1 MHKYLIA
8 GLACVHSLTA
18 WAGAADTLSEADYFS
33 EQPVVLSASRLSQP
47 VDRAPAAVTVITR
60 EMIEASGFR
69 HLVDVLRLVP
79 GMVVGWQGGNTAA
92 ASYLGLADGFPR
104 SMQIMVDGRSVYSP
118 SYGNTFW
125 RGIPVTLDDVDR
137 IEVVRGPNVA
147 NDGINSLFGTIHIFT
162 RHSVETLGGMGEA
175 AVGEEHYRE
184 VNLRYGAETDN
195 GSWRLGLVGREDQR
209 HGVAQDLASD
219 LQLSFRGDYQLSNR
233 DELMLQ
239 FGAAKGNWRG
249 TNVGFVFSEDQDA
262 DFLGGF
268 TNVEWRR
275 SLGAAREWSL
285 QLQHSF
291 NDNEEDYP
299 QFPPFDPTTGDFRVS
314 SSGLRFSYLDNF
326 EDDFRYSL
334 ALEYR
339 NDQAWAPDL
348 IADGATVRN
357 HIYGLSGSLEWNPAP
372 QWVVHAAAMVEHYRD
387 ILGTNVSPR
396 VAVNWLPAE
405 GHAFRMGAAHAV
417 SGGVGLYA
425 NHADI
430 KLSIGGEPFYQFVL
444 GTQDLETEK
453 NNSVEIG
460 YLYSNPRHHLNLDL
474 RLFNNHIYD
483 MVDAR
488 RVGDITRYY
497 FNEGS
502 ITQTGVE
509 YQLRWAPQ
517 AGSWIML
524 SQAWVG
530 ADSANEKYEASVPEF
545 TSALLASHRLAGIDA
560 SLGYYHIRDLRWRGA
575 QQDSKYNRLD
585 LRLAK
590 SWKMSTGRLQ
600 GAFVVQSLLGR
611 EFESFDADQMPG
623 YGEQVFD
630 TRGYV
635 SLKYEFR

>member
-8 GLACVHSLTA
+8 GLAWMHSLFA
-18 WAGAADTLSEADYFS
+18 WAGAADALSEADYFS

-47 VDRAPAAVTVITR
+47 VNRAPAAVTVITR

-92 ASYLGLADGFPR
+92 ASYLGLADGFPH

-118 SYGNTFW
+118 AYGNTFW

-137 IEVVRGPNVA
+137 IEVVRGPNAA
-147 NDGINSLFGTIHIFT
+147 NDGINSLFGTVHIFT

-195 GSWRLGLVGREDQR
+195 GSWRLGLVGREDER
-209 HGVAQDLASD
+209 HAVAHDRASD
-219 LQLSFRGDYQLSNR
+219 LQLSFRGDYELSNR
-233 DELMLQ
+233 DALMLQ

-268 TNVEWRR
+268 ANVEWRR

-285 QLQHSF
+285 QLQHGF

-299 QFPPFDPTTGDFRVS
+299 QLPGFYPTTGDFRVS
-314 SSGLRFSYLDNF
+314 SSGLRFSYLDNL

-357 HIYGLSGSLEWNPAP
+357 HIYGLSGSLEWSPTP

-405 GHAFRMGAAHAV
+405 GHAFRLGAAHAV
-417 SGGVGLYA
+417 SGLGLYA

-430 KLSIGGEPFYQFVL
+430 KLISIGGDVYQRVL
-444 GTQDLETEK
+444 GTQDLDTEK
-453 NNSVEIG
+453 NNSVEVG
-460 YLYSNPRHHLNLDL
+460 YLYSYPRHHLNLDL

-483 MVDAR
+483 KVDAQR
-488 RVGDITRYY
+488 LDDVISYV
-497 FNEGS
+497 NAGS
-502 ITQTGVE
+502 VTQTGVE
-509 YQLRWAPQ
+509 YQLRWAPK

-530 ADSANEKYEASVPEF
+530 ADSANEKYEASVPAF
-545 TSALLASHRLAGIDA
+545 TSALLASHPLAGIDV
-560 SLGYYHIRDLRWRGA
+560 SLGYYHVRDLRWRGA

-590 SWKMSTGRLQ
+590 SWKTATGRLR
-600 GAFVVQSLLGR
+600 GAFVVQSLLGD
-611 EFESFDADQMPG
+611 EFESFDTDAMPG

>member
-1 MHKYLIA
+1 MRRSLIA
-8 GLACVHSLTA
+8 ALAALDGAVA
-18 WAGAADTLSEADYFS
+18 WATELPELSAADYF
-33 EQPVVLSASRLSQP
+33 EDQPVVLSASRLSQP

-92 ASYLGLADGFPR
+92 ASYLGLADGFPH

-137 IEVVRGPNVA
+137 IEVVRGPNAA

-162 RHSVETLGGMGEA
+162 RHSLETLGGMGEA
-175 AVGEEHYRE
+175 AVGEERYRE
-184 VNLRYGAETDN
+184 ANLRYGAETAN
-195 GSWRLGLVGREDQR
+195 GSWRLGLVGREDER
-209 HGVAQDLASD
+209 HAVAQDRASD
-219 LQLSFRGDYQLSNR
+219 VQLSFRGDYQLSTR
-233 DELMLQ
+233 DALMLQ
-239 FGAAKGNWRG
+239 FGASKGNWRG
-249 TNVGFVFSEDQDA
+249 TNVGFVLSEDQDA

-268 TNVEWRR
+268 ANVEWRR
-275 SLGAAREWSL
+275 ALGAAREWSL
-285 QLQHSF
+285 QLQHGF

-299 QFPPFDPTTGDFRVS
+299 QFPPFDPTAGDFRVS

-326 EDDFRYSL
+326 EDDFRYAL
-334 ALEYR
+334 AFEYR

-357 HIYGLSGSLEWNPAP
+357 HIYGLSGALEWSPDP

-387 ILGTNVSPR
+387 IYGTSVSPR
-396 VAVNWLPAE
+396 LAVNWLPTE
-405 GHAFRMGAAHAV
+405 GHAFRLSAAHAV
-417 SGGVGLYA
+417 SGLGLYA

-430 KLSIGGEPFYQFVL
+430 KYSIGGVPVYQIVL
-444 GTQDLETEK
+444 GTQDLDTEK

-474 RLFNNHIYD
+474 RVFNNHLYD
-483 MVDAR
+483 LLGAQR
-488 RVGDITRYY
+488 TNGTRSYANMY
-497 FNEGS
+497 S
-502 ITQTGVE
+502 VRQTGVE
-509 YQLRWAPQ
+509 YQLKWAPQ
-517 AGSWIML
+517 AGSWVVL

-530 ADSANEKYEASVPEF
+530 ADSDNEKYEASVPAF
-545 TSALLASHRLAGIDA
+545 TSALLASHRIAGIDA
-560 SLGYYHIRDLRWRGA
+560 SLGYYHVRDLRWVGA

-590 SWKMSTGRLQ
+590 SWKMATGRLQ
-600 GAFVVQSLLGR
+600 GAFVVQSLLGD
-611 EFESFDADQMPG
+611 EFESFDTDQMPG
-623 YGEQVFD
+623 YGDQVFD
-630 TRGYV
+630 RRAYV

>member
-1 MHKYLIA
+1 MLKYLIA
-8 GLACVHSLTA
+8 GLVWMHTLFA
-18 WAGAADTLSEADYFS
+18 WADTADALSEVDYFA

-47 VDRAPAAVTVITR
+47 VNRAPAAVTVITR

-92 ASYLGLADGFPR
+92 ASYLGLADGFPH

-118 SYGNTFW
+118 AYGNTFW

-137 IEVVRGPNVA
+137 IEVVRGPNAA

-195 GSWRLGLVGREDQR
+195 GSWRLGLVGREDER
-209 HGVAQDLASD
+209 HAVAQDRASD
-219 LQLSFRGDYQLSNR
+219 LQLSFRGDYRLGNR

-249 TNVGFVFSEDQDA
+249 TNVGFVYSEDQDA
-262 DFLGGF
+262 DFRGGF
-268 TNVEWRR
+268 ANVEWRR
-275 SLGAAREWSL
+275 SLGAAREWSV
-285 QLQHSF
+285 QLQHTF

-326 EDDFRYSL
+326 DDELRYAL
-334 ALEYR
+334 AFEYR
-339 NDQAWAPDL
+339 NDQAYAPDL

-405 GHAFRMGAAHAV
+405 GHAFRLSAAHAAA
-417 SGGVGLYA
+417 GLALYA
-425 NHADI
+425 NYADI
-430 KLSIGGEPFYQFVL
+430 KLSIDGEPVAQIVR
-444 GTQDLETEK
+444 GTADLETEK

-460 YLYSNPRHHLNLDL
+460 YLYSNPSHHLNLDL
-474 RLFNNHIYD
+474 RVFNNHIYD
-483 MVDAR
+483 KVDAQ
-488 RVGDITRYY
+488 RVDGVISYV
-497 FNEGS
+497 NAGS
-502 ITQTGVE
+502 VTQTGVE
-509 YQLRWAPQ
+509 YQLRWAPK
-517 AGSWIML
+517 AGSWVSL
-524 SQAWVG
+524 SQAWVD
-530 ADSANEKYEASVPEF
+530 ADSANEKYEASVPAF
-545 TSALLASHRLAGIDA
+545 TSALLASHPLAGIDV
-560 SLGYYHIRDLRWRGA
+560 SLGYYHVRDLRWRGA

-590 SWKMSTGRLQ
+590 SWKTATGRLQ
-600 GAFVVQSLLGR
+600 GAFVVQSLLGD
-611 EFESFDADQMPG
+611 EFESFDTDTMPG

-630 TRGYV
+630 RRAYV